1 MVYNRINS
9 TLILVFFIVL
19 GLSAQQT
26 AGMEKSILPTKGDM
40 RGWSIGVRG
49 LWLYDLESSLYDIGF
64 SEDPRGLNGENTSF
78 DLGIDLY
85 VEKQFTPFM
94 GLQAGWRTGGL
105 TGATSTEYYSNS
117 MSEFRLAMNLIW
129 SNLDPNHVHSKWNF
143 YNSLGASVGSFSAER
158 FLVFDGS
165 DNGGEDGNYWAIH
178 LGGGIMYELAASWRI
193 ELNVDYNVV
202 RNDGFDGFNYATGW
216 DPYLG
221 VGIGL
226 AYTFGSKEKPAMY
239 AGNYFE
245 APYSDLA
252 NAKARLSELEGRVGN
267 LEADQGRTRSNL
279 EQGLAEAKRRD
290 LALQTEDAKLN
301 ARVLSLEEMTNLMAL
316 PAKAI
321 AFFDFDS
328 SLLTKEARKSMLE
341 ALSGEK
347 AVVVLTAYADASGS
361 EEYNK
366 DLRERRA
373 LAVKAFLI
381 ENLAYDEAMITIQEA
396 DKNAQQESFLARRV
410 EVR

>member
-1 MVYNRINS
+1 
-9 TLILVFFIVL
+9 
-19 GLSAQQT
+19 
-26 AGMEKSILPTKGDM
+26 M

-49 LWLYDLESSLYDIGF
+49 LWLYDLESTLYDAGF

-78 DLGIDLY
+78 DLGLDLY
-85 VEKQFTPFM
+85 IEKQFTPFM

-105 TGATSTEYYSNS
+105 TGSTSTEYYSNS
-117 MSEFRLAMNLIW
+117 MSEFRLGMNLIW

-143 YNSLGASVGSFSAER
+143 YNSLGASFGSFSAER

-165 DNGGEDGNYWAIH
+165 ENGGADGNYWAIN

-193 ELNVDYNVV
+193 ELNLDYNVV

-221 VGIGL
+221 AGIGL

-267 LEADQGRTRSNL
+267 LEADQGRTKNNL
-279 EQGLAEAKRRD
+279 EQGLAEAVKRDQALSDAGDVMKARLTTLETKPD
-290 LALQTEDAKLN
+290 LMSQ
-301 ARVLSLEEMTNLMAL
+301 

-321 AFFDFDS
+321 VFFEFDS
-328 SLLTKEARKSMLE
+328 AVLSQEAKKALLK
-341 ALSGEK
+341 ALAGETSP
-347 AVVVLTAYADASGS
+347 VVLTAYADAIGS
-361 EEYNK
+361 QDYNEK
-366 DLRERRA
+366 LKNQRA
-373 LAVKAFLI
+373 EAVKAFLI
-381 ENLAYDEAMITIQEA
+381 EDLNYS
-396 DKNAQQESFLARRV
+396 ESLIGTLPAPENTQKENFLARRV